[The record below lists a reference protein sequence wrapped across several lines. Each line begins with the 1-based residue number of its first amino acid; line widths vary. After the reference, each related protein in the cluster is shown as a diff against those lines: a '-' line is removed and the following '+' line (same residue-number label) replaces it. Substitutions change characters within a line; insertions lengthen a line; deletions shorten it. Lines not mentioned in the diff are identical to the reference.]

1 MLELLVKILPTSV
14 TEQDINPDIN
24 RVLQSILSNIAI
36 NFVDNRFAI
45 RSGQNNRSSS
55 DHFGLTFDESIINI
69 EGVSTIELKIPPGR
83 SRIIRTKSLLQKVKN
98 RLIYKG
104 RPNAR
109 KLANPLGVSKGTIG
123 RIIHGD
129 LHLHAYHITIQ
140 PNLKDEQKEERV
152 SFPYWVRKSLKK
164 QD

>member
-45 RSGQNNRSSS
+45 R
-55 DHFGLTFDESIINI
+55 
-69 EGVSTIELKIPPGR
+69 GVSTIELKIPPGR